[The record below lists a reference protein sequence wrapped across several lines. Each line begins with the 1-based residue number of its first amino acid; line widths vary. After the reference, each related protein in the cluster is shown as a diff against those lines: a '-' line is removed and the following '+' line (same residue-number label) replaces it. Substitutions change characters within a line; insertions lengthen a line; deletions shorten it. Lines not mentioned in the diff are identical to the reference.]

1 MKLPVFD
8 CYSLEVWRFPAF
20 IALASVMETT
30 LSKRVLRGILSI
42 LYQ

>member
-8 CYSLEVWRFPAF
+8 CYSLEVWRFPAL
-20 IALASVMETT
+20 IASASVMVTT
-30 LSKRVLRGILSI
+30 LSNRVLRGILSI